1 MILNAHGQ
9 SSKPLRE
16 RERERQRER
25 ERDKETER
33 ETERQR
39 ERKRERVSLREDD
52 TYVTYFVSIDDLL
65 YDWFGFNQSSIN

>member
-1 MILNAHGQ
+1 MVVLINWSQARADRLTD
-9 SSKPLRE
+9 RE
-16 RERERQRER
+16 RER